1 MKKFIRLLIKLPA
14 TPFVVAFF
22 VFSYIIF
29 SVLSVFEWIYESSE
43 FDRGITREIKSD
55 IVKSLKTWCTTI

>member
-14 TPFVVAFF
+14 TPFVFAFF
-22 VFSYIIF
+22 AFSYIIF
-29 SVLSVFEWIYESSE
+29 SIMSVFEWIYESSE
-43 FDRGITREIKSD
+43 FDKSITREIKSD